1 MDEMNEEHLKAM
13 ALKTLESARS
23 NLDRAEQAIRAGD
36 YARAS
41 RIYAQLQQGAY
52 WAMQESASAAREMAS
67 KN

>member
-1 MDEMNEEHLKAM
+1 MREDHIEEV
-13 ALKTLESARS
+13 ALKTVESARS
-23 NLDRAEQAIRAGD
+23 NLDRVEQAIRAGD

-52 WAMQESASAAREMAS
+52 WAMQASASAAREMAS

>member
-1 MDEMNEEHLKAM
+1 MNEEHLREI
-13 ALKTLESARS
+13 ALKTVESARD
-23 NLDRAEQAIRAGD
+23 NLDRVEQAIEAGD

-52 WAMQESASAAREMAS
+52 WATQASASAAREMAS